1 MDMEDQSILM
11 GLLNDQTK
19 QMLIDSL
26 SIEKQ
31 NEFFF
36 YQNFNIKEKTDVDT
50 KKFVANLVEDYYDLN
65 N

>member
-1 MDMEDQSILM
+1 MEMEDQSILM
-11 GLLNDQTK
+11 GLLNDETK

-36 YQNFNIKEKTDVDT
+36 YQNFNIKEKTAEDT
-50 KKFVANLVEDYYDLN
+50 KKFVANLVDDYYELN